1 MSVFLLDP
9 LRRIEGTEAA
19 AKKSRR
25 HFRSESNSGQFLRPS
40 GRWVEHGYTSNDV
53 DVDRSIHK
61 LDTLPQNPSTL
72 QCWSDPGSSPT
83 LRRSSQLPWILRRLL
98 SSIDS
103 DLASSVIAS
112 SFYGSESHRQ
122 PNKSRQR
129 SSGREC
135 SLYHPNGDRFT
146 IAHERLSDVLEA
158 ELTPSSHSKL
168 EYMSLPLN
176 STSNPEEFCRNFLEF
191 TRNLFGR
198 EATHISYFLIFFS
211 S

>member
-1 MSVFLLDP
+1 MPMLTVLSINWTLYLTIFLLFSAG
-9 LRRIEGTEAA
+9 LIWLF
-19 AKKSRR
+19 S
-25 HFRSESNSGQFLRPS
+25 
-40 GRWVEHGYTSNDV
+40 
-53 DVDRSIHK
+53 
-61 LDTLPQNPSTL
+61 NPSTIIPTPM
-72 QCWSDPGSSPT
+72 DPSHQ
-83 LRRSSQLPWILRRLL
+83 LRSLL

-103 DLASSVIAS
+103 DLASSVLTS
-112 SFYGSESHRQ
+112 SCYGSESHRQ